1 MSNCPKTIDSTFQ
14 QNFLPPVFGVEF
26 CVALLGNSLA
36 IWLLLTR
43 ERRQWHTGIV
53 FVFNL
58 AVCDLLYVLSLPLLI
73 GYYTNDKNWIFSDA
87 LCRIERFLFTC
98 NLYGSIFFITCISLN
113 RYVGIVHP
121 FFMRSSICGLTTSSD
136 STDTSLAIWLLLTRE
151 RRQWHTGIVFVFN
164 LAVCDLLY
172 VLSLPLLI
180 GYYTNDKNWIFSDA
194 LCRIE
199 RFLFTCNLYGSIFF
213 ITCISLNRYVGI
225 VHPFFMRSYVQPK
238 HAMMVSLAVW
248 FLVIGI
254 CSPVFHFSMT
264 EEKGN
269 QTQCLGSATDG
280 QITEY
285 IPYSLF
291 LASFGCALPF
301 LATFASYF
309 AILVVVWKND
319 NITNAEKRKIGVMI
333 FTVIV
338 LYVVSFIPYH
348 VLRNVN
354 LFNRDDSCS
363 LPPSMKIYDAYQV
376 SKVLVTLNMCI
387 HPLLYVSVFDS
398 MRAICGLS
406 TSSDST
412 DSLAIWLLLTRER
425 RQWHTG
431 IVFVFNLAVCDLLY
445 VLSLPLLIGY
455 YTNDK
460 NWIFSDALCRIER
473 FLFTCNLYGSIFF
486 ITCISLNRYVGIVHP
501 FFTRS
506 YVQPKHAMMVSLA
519 VWFLVIGICSPVFHF
534 SMTEKKGNKTQCLG
548 SATDDKITEYIPY
561 SLFLASF
568 GCALPFLATFSSYF
582 AILVVVW
589 KNDNITSADKRKTGV
604 MIFTV
609 IVLYVVSF
617 IPYHILRNVNLINRD
632 DRCSRPPSM
641 TIYDGYQVSKV
652 LVTLNMCIHPLLYVS
667 VFDSMRAICGLST
680 SIEIKQ
686 TPSTNVMMKT
696 AVDL

>member
-1 MSNCPKTIDSTFQ
+1 MSNCPKNIDSTFQ

-26 CVALLGNSLA
+26 CVALLGN
-36 IWLLLTR
+36 
-43 ERRQWHTGIV
+43 
-53 FVFNL
+53 
-58 AVCDLLYVLSLPLLI
+58 
-73 GYYTNDKNWIFSDA
+73 
-87 LCRIERFLFTC
+87 
-98 NLYGSIFFITCISLN
+98 
-113 RYVGIVHP
+113 
-121 FFMRSSICGLTTSSD
+121 
-136 STDTSLAIWLLLTRE
+136 SLAIWLLLTRE

-269 QTQCLGSATDG
+269 KTECLGSATDG

-319 NITNAEKRKIGVMI
+319 NITNAEKIKIGELI
-333 FTVIV
+333 FTVIL

-363 LPPSMKIYDAYQV
+363 GAPSLAIYNAYQV
-376 SKVLVTLNMCI
+376 SKVLVTFNMCI
-387 HPLLYVSVFDS
+387 HPLLYVSVFES
-398 MRAICGLS
+398 MRAICGLP

-412 DSLAIWLLLTRER
+412 DTRYEALQTSLDT
-425 RQWHTG
+425 
-431 IVFVFNLAVCDLLY
+431 
-445 VLSLPLLIGY
+445 
-455 YTNDK
+455 
-460 NWIFSDALCRIER
+460 
-473 FLFTCNLYGSIFF
+473 
-486 ITCISLNRYVGIVHP
+486 
-501 FFTRS
+501 
-506 YVQPKHAMMVSLA
+506 
-519 VWFLVIGICSPVFHF
+519 
-534 SMTEKKGNKTQCLG
+534 
-548 SATDDKITEYIPY
+548 
-561 SLFLASF
+561 
-568 GCALPFLATFSSYF
+568 
-582 AILVVVW
+582 
-589 KNDNITSADKRKTGV
+589 
-604 MIFTV
+604 
-609 IVLYVVSF
+609 
-617 IPYHILRNVNLINRD
+617 
-632 DRCSRPPSM
+632 
-641 TIYDGYQVSKV
+641 
-652 LVTLNMCIHPLLYVS
+652 
-667 VFDSMRAICGLST
+667 
-680 SIEIKQ
+680 
-686 TPSTNVMMKT
+686 
-696 AVDL
+696 

>member
-1 MSNCPKTIDSTFQ
+1 MSNCTKINSTFQ

-26 CVALLGNSLA
+26 CVALLGN
-36 IWLLLTR
+36 
-43 ERRQWHTGIV
+43 
-53 FVFNL
+53 
-58 AVCDLLYVLSLPLLI
+58 
-73 GYYTNDKNWIFSDA
+73 
-87 LCRIERFLFTC
+87 
-98 NLYGSIFFITCISLN
+98 
-113 RYVGIVHP
+113 
-121 FFMRSSICGLTTSSD
+121 
-136 STDTSLAIWLLLTRE
+136 SLAIWLLLTRE

-264 EEKGN
+264 EKKGN
-269 QTQCLGSATDG
+269 KTQCLGSATDDK
-280 QITEY
+280 ITEY

-319 NITNAEKRKIGVMI
+319 NITSADKRKTGVMI

-398 MRAICGLS
+398 MRAICGLTTS
-406 TSSDST
+406 T
-412 DSLAIWLLLTRER
+412 
-425 RQWHTG
+425 
-431 IVFVFNLAVCDLLY
+431 
-445 VLSLPLLIGY
+445 
-455 YTNDK
+455 
-460 NWIFSDALCRIER
+460 
-473 FLFTCNLYGSIFF
+473 
-486 ITCISLNRYVGIVHP
+486 
-501 FFTRS
+501 
-506 YVQPKHAMMVSLA
+506 
-519 VWFLVIGICSPVFHF
+519 
-534 SMTEKKGNKTQCLG
+534 
-548 SATDDKITEYIPY
+548 
-561 SLFLASF
+561 
-568 GCALPFLATFSSYF
+568 
-582 AILVVVW
+582 
-589 KNDNITSADKRKTGV
+589 
-604 MIFTV
+604 
-609 IVLYVVSF
+609 
-617 IPYHILRNVNLINRD
+617 
-632 DRCSRPPSM
+632 
-641 TIYDGYQVSKV
+641 
-652 LVTLNMCIHPLLYVS
+652 
-667 VFDSMRAICGLST
+667 
-680 SIEIKQ
+680 EIKQ
-686 TPSTNVMMKT
+686 TPSTNVKMKN